1 MASKSARVALWVR
14 LEAKPGKENEVI
26 EFLKGGLSL
35 VEQEPGTITW
45 YAIKMAPGVFGI
57 FDTFA
62 DDSGRDAHLAGR
74 VAEALMAKAPDL
86 LAKAPSIEKI
96 DILAAKIP

>member
-1 MASKSARVALWVR
+1 MESNVRVALWVR
-14 LEAKPGKENEVI
+14 LEAKPGKEQAVAD
-26 EFLKGGLSL
+26 FLKGGLAI
-35 VEQEPGTITW
+35 VEQEPKTITW
-45 YAIKMAPGVFGI
+45 YAIKLSPSVFGI

-74 VAEALMAKAPDL
+74 VAEALMAKASEL

-96 DILAAKIP
+96 DILAAKTR

>member
-26 EFLKGGLSL
+26 EFLKGGLSI

-45 YAIKMAPGVFGI
+45 YAIKMGQGVFGI

-62 DDSGRDAHLAGR
+62 DDSGRDAHLTGR

>member
-1 MASKSARVALWVR
+1 MASNEKRVGLWVL
-14 LEAKPGKENEVI
+14 LEAKPGKEEAVVQ
-26 EFLKGGLSL
+26 FLKSGLSL
-35 VEQEPGTITW
+35 VQQEPATVTW
-45 YAIKMAPGVFGI
+45 YAIQLGPATFGI

-96 DILAAKIP
+96 DILASK

>member
-1 MASKSARVALWVR
+1 MGSKSVRVALWVR
-14 LEAKPGKENEVI
+14 LEAKPGKENEVA

-35 VEQEPGTITW
+35 VEQEPGTVTW
-45 YAIKMAPGVFGI
+45 YAINLGPGIFGI

-62 DDSGRDAHLAGR
+62 DNSGRDAHLAGR

-86 LAKAPSIEKI
+86 LAKAPSIDKI
-96 DILAAKIP
+96 DIIAAKIP

>member
-1 MASKSARVALWVR
+1 MATNPVRVGLWVR
-14 LEAKPGKENEVI
+14 LEAKPGKENAVAD
-26 EFLKGGLSL
+26 FLKGGLSL
-35 VEQEPGTITW
+35 VEQEPKTVTW
-45 YAIKMAPGVFGI
+45 YAIQMAPGVFGI

-96 DILAAKIP
+96 DILAAKIG